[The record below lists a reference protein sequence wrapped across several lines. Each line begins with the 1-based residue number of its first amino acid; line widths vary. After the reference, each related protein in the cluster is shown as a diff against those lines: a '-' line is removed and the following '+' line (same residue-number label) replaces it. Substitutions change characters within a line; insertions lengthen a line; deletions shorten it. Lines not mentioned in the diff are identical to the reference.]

1 MQMPRDVEQKKKTK
15 EYQSVLGREES
26 LGLYTRSLVNG
37 LVRDRLIATST
48 HSLFV
53 SSLALQSIIASP
65 CLSPSHSFLFTLRR
79 MSSLFVKA
87 ASRHALGDWGMRR
100 DCALQFGQCLT
111 VRANRLCN

>member
-15 EYQSVLGREES
+15 EYQCVRARGES
-26 LGLYTRSLVNG
+26 RSLHKKFVNG

-111 VRANRLCN
+111 DRANRLCN

>member
-26 LGLYTRSLVNG
+26 LGLYTR
-37 LVRDRLIATST
+37 VRQWFSKGPIDRHV
-48 HSLFV
+48 HSFSFRFLSRPPINHCITV
-53 SSLALQSIIASP
+53 SLAFAL
-65 CLSPSHSFLFTLRR
+65 FLVHPAANV
-79 MSSLFVKA
+79 SSLFVKA